1 MFDAPA
7 YLKSLEPPVF
17 IDPTGKTHV
26 GRIIGADTW
35 QRLQSRVRLTRR
47 EDGTFDPRELNR
59 AMNAMVNAMFPK
71 SSWKVWE
78 RSVAW
83 HLWRLPATGRMRA
96 VWSFMQSQASANG
109 TEPEPLPGTTPAML
123 PIIPPAGPSLAF
135 PTSGS

>member
-7 YLKSLEPPVF
+7 YLKSLQPPEF
-17 IDPTGKTHV
+17 IDQNGHKHV

-35 QRLQSRVRLTRR
+35 QRLQSRVRLTKR
-47 EDGTFDPRELNR
+47 EDGSFDPQDLNR
-59 AMNAMVNAMFPK
+59 AMNAMVHAMFPRPW
-71 SSWKVWE
+71 WKVWE

-83 HLWRLPATGRMRA
+83 HLWRLPGTGRMRA

-109 TEPEPLPGTTPAML
+109 MEPEPLPGTTPDTL
-123 PIIPPAGPSLAF
+123 PITPPAVLFHVS